1 MNDTVHVFF
10 DNTFVM
16 GLHDLTNDITTVK
29 FVVAKFNKQILYRDF
44 VSNTL
49 KNHVCESYN
58 VLVDLP
64 KVKKLH
70 FNPAKTSHYKLDW
83 NKLSVVLNR
92 FSSENTIKMLELNT
106 DNKIM
111 FVVERMKANLLL
123 SMFEPISSIFVF
135 SAGINEV
142 DLIKLKLLSGSEL
155 NGITKGNK
163 KLYNERIESI
173 LSCKV
178 YNFMMHLMLVVF
190 QNPDNL
196 NIHIS
201 FILHV

>member
-1 MNDTVHVFF
+1 
-10 DNTFVM
+10 
-16 GLHDLTNDITTVK
+16 
-29 FVVAKFNKQILYRDF
+29 
-44 VSNTL
+44 
-49 KNHVCESYN
+49 
-58 VLVDLP
+58 
-64 KVKKLH
+64 
-70 FNPAKTSHYKLDW
+70 
-83 NKLSVVLNR
+83 
-92 FSSENTIKMLELNT
+92 MLELNT

-163 KLYNERIESI
+163 KLYNERILSI

-178 YNFMMHLMLVVF
+178 CNSMMHLMLVVF

>member
-64 KVKKLH
+64 KVKK
-70 FNPAKTSHYKLDW
+70 T
-83 NKLSVVLNR
+83 LNLIGI
-92 FSSENTIKMLELNT
+92 SY
-106 DNKIM
+106 
-111 FVVERMKANLLL
+111 LL
-123 SMFEPISSIFVF
+123 S
-135 SAGINEV
+135 
-142 DLIKLKLLSGSEL
+142 LIVSLPRTL
-155 NGITKGNK
+155 
-163 KLYNERIESI
+163 
-173 LSCKV
+173 
-178 YNFMMHLMLVVF
+178 
-190 QNPDNL
+190 
-196 NIHIS
+196 
-201 FILHV
+201 

>member
-1 MNDTVHVFF
+1 MNDTVHVVF

-16 GLHDLTNDITTVK
+16 GLHDLTNDKTTVK

-83 NKLSVVLNR
+83 NKLSAVLNR
-92 FSSENTIKMLELNT
+92 SSFESTIKMLELNT

-123 SMFEPISSIFVF
+123 PLFEPMVSILFF
-135 SAGINEV
+135 SGRLNELDV
-142 DLIKLKLLSGSEL
+142 IKLKLPSEAGL
-155 NGITKGNK
+155 KGITEGNK
-163 KLYNERIESI
+163 KLYNERIKYR
-173 LSCKV
+173 LSWKV
-178 YNFMMHLMLVVF
+178 FNCYDV
-190 QNPDNL
+190 PDASCFPDSRPFNCTYL
-196 NIHIS
+196 
-201 FILHV
+201 FILYL